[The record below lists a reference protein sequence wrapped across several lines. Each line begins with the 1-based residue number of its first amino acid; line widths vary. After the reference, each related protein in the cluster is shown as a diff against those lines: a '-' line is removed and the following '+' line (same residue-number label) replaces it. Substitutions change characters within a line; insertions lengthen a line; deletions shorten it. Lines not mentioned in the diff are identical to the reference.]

1 MSKFKSVVTTL
12 GQTRIAAAIESGKD
26 INISHM
32 AVGDGNGSPTE
43 PSVEQTA
50 LVHETYRLLLNS
62 IKVDN
67 KNPNWI
73 VAEAI
78 IPASVGGFW
87 MREMGLFSDQGEL
100 IAVSNMADSYKPAL
114 EEGSGRTQTLRMVIT
129 VTDTEAVSL
138 SIDDTLII
146 ATEEYVNNLLAE
158 HEASRRHPDGTLTD
172 KGFVQLNSAVDSN
185 SENLAATPKAVKAAN
200 DNANGRLP
208 SGGTAVA
215 ANKLAAARN
224 IAGVAFDGTADI
236 SITAANVGALPTG
249 GTAVAANKLAT
260 ARNIAGVAFDGTTD
274 ISLTA
279 ANVGALPTGGTAVA
293 ANKLASPKNI
303 SGVPFDGTTDI
314 NLSPYNVGAVPAS
327 GGDVGYLN
335 NALHYASRSGT
346 WEGAG
351 AYASQYLNNAAP
363 FVVPTGFAAPRN
375 TSQYHPIVK
384 GIVQT
389 QEVGYAAAISFGALT
404 SGDSH
409 FPTAVIHIIGDSGG
423 SQIWSFSPYDG
434 SFVSSG
440 NIISAAGVYE
450 SSGSVRVWS
459 PNNRPAPLDIGAIQS
474 DTCSVAGFEAGN
486 AQLPYMRNSNSGEV
500 VSLSRR
506 DWVYG
511 NFVNSVRLAGRAIIG
526 DTGGRMDLP
535 SGCVYTGMSG
545 ANYYPPNWGAYSAIQ
560 ILVNGN
566 WFTIGT
572 V

>member
-43 PSVEQTA
+43 PSVEQTS

-67 KNPNWI
+67 KNANWI
-73 VAEAI
+73 IAEAI

-100 IAVSNMADSYKPAL
+100 IAVSNMADSYKPTL

-185 SENLAATPKAVKAAN
+185 SETLAATPKAVKAAN

-293 ANKLASPKNI
+293 ANKLATPKNI

-335 NALHYASRSGT
+335 NALHYASKSGS

-351 AYASQYLNNAAP
+351 AYLSQYVNNTAP
-363 FVVPTGFAAPRN
+363 FVIPKGFAALRN

-384 GIVQT
+384 GIVET
-389 QEVGYAAAISFGALT
+389 QEIGYGGAVSFGALT
-404 SGDSH
+404 TGDAH
-409 FPTAVIHIIGDSGG
+409 FPSACIHIIGDSGF
-423 SQIWSFSPYDG
+423 SQVWLFNPSDG
-434 SFVSSG
+434 SFNNPG
-440 NIISAAGVYE
+440 NVIAGGAVFE
-450 SSGSVRVWS
+450 SSGGVRVWS
-459 PNNRPAPLDIGAIQS
+459 PNNRPSPLDINAIAA
-474 DTCSVAGFEAGN
+474 DTCSYAGFVAGN
-486 AQLPYMRNSNSGEV
+486 AQQPYMRNSNSGEV
-500 VSLSRR
+500 VNLARQ

-535 SGCVYTGMSG
+535 GGCVYTGMSG

>member
-32 AVGDGNGSPTE
+32 AVGDGDGSPTE

-100 IAVSNMADSYKPAL
+100 IAVSNMADSYKPTL

-185 SENLAATPKAVKAAN
+185 SEILAATPKAVKAAN

-335 NALHYASRSGT
+335 NALHYATKSGS

-351 AYASQYLNNAAP
+351 SFAGQFLNNTAP
-363 FVVPTGFAAPRN
+363 FMVPAGLSAPHN
-375 TSQYHPIVK
+375 ASQYHPIVK
-384 GIVQT
+384 GIVNT
-389 QEVGYAAAISFGALT
+389 QEVNYGAAISFGALT
-404 SGDSH
+404 SGGSQ
-409 FPTAVIHIIGDSGG
+409 FPSGVVHIIGDSGV
-423 SQIWSFSPYDG
+423 SQIWSFNVSDG
-434 SFVSSG
+434 SFYSPG
-440 NIISAAGVYE
+440 NIIAGGGVYE
-450 SSGSVRVWS
+450 SSGGVRVWS
-459 PNNRPAPLDIGAIQS
+459 PNNRPSPQDISAIAA
-474 DTCSVAGFEAGN
+474 DTCSYAGFAAGN
-486 AQLPYMRNSNSGEV
+486 AQQPYMRNSNSGEV
-500 VSLSRR
+500 VTLARQDWCFGTFVSRITR
-506 DWVYG
+506 GAQASMVMDGGLVEAP
-511 NFVNSVRLAGRAIIG
+511 AGCVL
-526 DTGGRMDLP
+526 TGG
-535 SGCVYTGMSG
+535 
-545 ANYYPPNWGAYSAIQ
+545 
-560 ILVNGN
+560 NGN
-566 WFTIGT
+566 EGSQVGYALYRPLVILRNGTWLTIEG
-572 V
+572 

>member
-100 IAVSNMADSYKPAL
+100 IAVSNMADSYKPTL

-185 SENLAATPKAVKAAN
+185 SEILAATPKAVKAAN

-260 ARNIAGVAFDGTTD
+260 ARNIAGVAFDGTMD

-335 NALHYASRSGT
+335 NALHYASKSGS

-351 AYASQYLNNAAP
+351 AFASQYTNNAAP
-363 FVVPTGFAAPRN
+363 FIVPAGVSAPHN
-375 TSQYHPIVK
+375 ASQYHPIVK
-384 GIVQT
+384 GIVNT
-389 QEVGYAAAISFGALT
+389 QEVGYGGAISFGALT
-404 SGDSH
+404 SGGSQ
-409 FPTAVIHIIGDSGG
+409 FPSGVVHIIGDSGV
-423 SQIWSFSPYDG
+423 SQIWLFNVSDG
-434 SFVSSG
+434 SFSTPG
-440 NIISAAGVYE
+440 NIIAGGGVYE

-459 PNNRPAPLDIGAIQS
+459 PNNRPSPQDINAIAA
-474 DTCSVAGFEAGN
+474 DTCSYAGFAAGN
-486 AQLPYMRNSNSGEV
+486 AQQPYMRNSNSGEV
-500 VSLSRR
+500 VTLARQDWCLGTFVSRITR
-506 DWVYG
+506 GAQASMVMDGGLVEAP
-511 NFVNSVRLAGRAIIG
+511 AGCVL
-526 DTGGRMDLP
+526 TGG
-535 SGCVYTGMSG
+535 
-545 ANYYPPNWGAYSAIQ
+545 
-560 ILVNGN
+560 NGN
-566 WFTIGT
+566 EGNQVGYALYRPLVILRNGTWLTIEG
-572 V
+572 

>member
-100 IAVSNMADSYKPAL
+100 IAVSNMADSYKPTL

-185 SENLAATPKAVKAAN
+185 SEILAATPKAVKAAN

-260 ARNIAGVAFDGTTD
+260 ARNIAGVAFDGTMD

-335 NALHYASRSGT
+335 NALHYATKSGS

-351 AYASQYLNNAAP
+351 AFASQYTNNAAP
-363 FVVPTGFAAPRN
+363 FIVPAGVSAPHN
-375 TSQYHPIVK
+375 ASQYHPIVK
-384 GIVQT
+384 GIVNT
-389 QEVGYAAAISFGALT
+389 QEVGYGGAISFGALT
-404 SGDSH
+404 SGGSQ
-409 FPTAVIHIIGDSGG
+409 FPSGVVHIIGDSGV
-423 SQIWSFSPYDG
+423 SQIWLFNVSDG
-434 SFVSSG
+434 SFSTPG
-440 NIISAAGVYE
+440 NIIAGGGVYE

-459 PNNRPAPLDIGAIQS
+459 PNNRPSPQDINAIAA
-474 DTCSVAGFEAGN
+474 DTCSYAGFAAGN
-486 AQLPYMRNSNSGEV
+486 AQQPYMRNSNSGEV
-500 VSLSRR
+500 VTLARQDWCLGTFVSRITR
-506 DWVYG
+506 GAQASMVMDGGLVEAP
-511 NFVNSVRLAGRAIIG
+511 AGCVL
-526 DTGGRMDLP
+526 TGG
-535 SGCVYTGMSG
+535 
-545 ANYYPPNWGAYSAIQ
+545 
-560 ILVNGN
+560 NGN
-566 WFTIGT
+566 EGNQVGYALYRPLVILRNGTWLTIEG
-572 V
+572 

>member
-73 VAEAI
+73 IAEAI

-100 IAVSNMADSYKPAL
+100 IAVSNMADSYKPTL

-185 SENLAATPKAVKAAN
+185 SEILAATPKAVKAAN

-335 NALHYASRSGT
+335 NALHYASKSGS

-351 AYASQYLNNAAP
+351 AFASQYTNNAAP
-363 FVVPTGFAAPRN
+363 FIVPAGVSAPHN
-375 TSQYHPIVK
+375 ASQYHPIVK
-384 GIVQT
+384 GIVNT
-389 QEVGYAAAISFGALT
+389 QEVGYGGAISFGALT
-404 SGDSH
+404 SGGSQ
-409 FPTAVIHIIGDSGG
+409 FPSGVVHIIGDSGV
-423 SQIWSFSPYDG
+423 SQIWLFNVSDG
-434 SFVSSG
+434 SFSTPG
-440 NIISAAGVYE
+440 NIIAGGGVYE

-459 PNNRPAPLDIGAIQS
+459 PNNRPSPQDINAIAA
-474 DTCSVAGFEAGN
+474 DTCSYAGFAAGN
-486 AQLPYMRNSNSGEV
+486 AQQPYMRNSNSGEV
-500 VSLSRR
+500 VTLARQDWCLGTFVSRITR
-506 DWVYG
+506 GAQASMVMDGGLVEAP
-511 NFVNSVRLAGRAIIG
+511 AGCVL
-526 DTGGRMDLP
+526 TGG
-535 SGCVYTGMSG
+535 
-545 ANYYPPNWGAYSAIQ
+545 
-560 ILVNGN
+560 NGN
-566 WFTIGT
+566 EGNQVGYALYRPLVILRNGTWLTIEG
-572 V
+572 

>member
-50 LVHETYRLLLNS
+50 LVHETYRLQLNS

-67 KNPNWI
+67 KHTNWI
-73 VAEAI
+73 IAEAI

-100 IAVSNMADSYKPAL
+100 IAVSNMADSYKPTL

-158 HEASRRHPDGTLTD
+158 HEASRRHPDGTLTE
-172 KGFVQLNSAVDSN
+172 KGFVQLNSAVDNN
-185 SENLAATPKAVKAAN
+185 SEVLAATPKAVKAAN
-200 DNANGRLP
+200 DNANSRLP

-215 ANKLAAARN
+215 ANKLATARS
-224 IAGVAFDGTADI
+224 IAGVAFDGTANI
-236 SITAANVGALPTG
+236 SLSAANVGALPTS
-249 GTAVAANKLAT
+249 GTAVAANKLA
-260 ARNIAGVAFDGTTD
+260 APR
-274 ISLTA
+274 
-279 ANVGALPTGGTAVA
+279 
-293 ANKLASPKNI
+293 NI
-303 SGVPFDGTTDI
+303 SGVPFDGTSDI
-314 NLSPYNVGAVPAS
+314 NLSPYNVGAVPAG

-335 NALHYASRSGT
+335 NSLHYASKPGS

-351 AYASQYLNNAAP
+351 SFASQYLNNAAP
-363 FVVPTGFAAPRN
+363 FIIPKGFAALRN
-375 TSQYHPIVK
+375 TSQYHPIIK
-384 GIVQT
+384 GVVET
-389 QEVGYAAAISFGALT
+389 QEIGYAAAISFGALT
-404 SGDSH
+404 GGDSH
-409 FPTAVIHIIGDSGG
+409 FPNAVIHVIGDSGG
-423 SQIWSFSPYDG
+423 SQVWSFNSSDG
-434 SFVSSG
+434 TFVSPG
-440 NIISAAGVYE
+440 NIIAGGGLYE
-450 SSGSVRVWS
+450 SSGGVRVWS
-459 PNNRPAPLDIGAIQS
+459 PNNRPSPSDISAIAA
-474 DTCSVAGFEAGN
+474 DTCSYAGFGAGN
-486 AQLPYMRNSNSGEV
+486 PQSPYMRHSNSGEV
-500 VSLSRR
+500 VSLSRQ

-526 DTGGRMDLP
+526 DTGGRVDLP
-535 SGCVYTGMSG
+535 GGCVYTGMSG

>member
-32 AVGDGNGSPTE
+32 AVGDGNGAPTE

-67 KNPNWI
+67 KNANWI
-73 VAEAI
+73 IAEAI

-100 IAVSNMADSYKPAL
+100 IAVSNMADSYKPTL

-138 SIDDTLII
+138 TIDDTLII

-185 SENLAATPKAVKAAN
+185 SETLAATPKAVKAAN

-208 SGGTAVA
+208 S
-215 ANKLAAARN
+215 
-224 IAGVAFDGTADI
+224 
-236 SITAANVGALPTG
+236 G

-293 ANKLASPKNI
+293 ANKLATPKNI

-335 NALHYASRSGT
+335 NALHYATKSGS

-351 AYASQYLNNAAP
+351 AFAGQYLNNTAP
-363 FVVPTGFAAPRN
+363 FMVPAGLSAPLN
-375 TSQYHPIVK
+375 ASQYHPIVK
-384 GIVQT
+384 GIVNT
-389 QEVGYAAAISFGALT
+389 QEVNYGAAISFGALT
-404 SGDSH
+404 SGGSQ
-409 FPTAVIHIIGDSGG
+409 FPSGVIHIIGDSGL
-423 SQIWSFSPYDG
+423 SQAWSFNVSDGTFNSP
-434 SFVSSG
+434 G
-440 NIISAAGVYE
+440 NILAGGGVYE
-450 SSGSVRVWS
+450 SSGGVRVWS
-459 PNNRPAPLDIGAIQS
+459 PNNRPSPLDINAIAA
-474 DTCSVAGFEAGN
+474 DTCSYAGFAAGN
-486 AQLPYMRNSNSGEV
+486 AQQPYMRNSNSGEV
-500 VSLSRR
+500 VNLARQ

-526 DTGGRMDLP
+526 DTGGRVDLP
-535 SGCVYTGMSG
+535 NGCVYTGMSG

>member
-100 IAVSNMADSYKPAL
+100 IAVSNMADSYKPTL

-185 SENLAATPKAVKAAN
+185 SEILAATPKAVKAAN

-293 ANKLASPKNI
+293 ANKLATPKNI

-314 NLSPYNVGAVPAS
+314 NLSP
-327 GGDVGYLN
+327 
-335 NALHYASRSGT
+335 
-346 WEGAG
+346 
-351 AYASQYLNNAAP
+351 
-363 FVVPTGFAAPRN
+363 
-375 TSQYHPIVK
+375 
-384 GIVQT
+384 
-389 QEVGYAAAISFGALT
+389 
-404 SGDSH
+404 
-409 FPTAVIHIIGDSGG
+409 
-423 SQIWSFSPYDG
+423 
-434 SFVSSG
+434 
-440 NIISAAGVYE
+440 
-450 SSGSVRVWS
+450 
-459 PNNRPAPLDIGAIQS
+459 
-474 DTCSVAGFEAGN
+474 
-486 AQLPYMRNSNSGEV
+486 
-500 VSLSRR
+500 
-506 DWVYG
+506 
-511 NFVNSVRLAGRAIIG
+511 
-526 DTGGRMDLP
+526 
-535 SGCVYTGMSG
+535 
-545 ANYYPPNWGAYSAIQ
+545 
-560 ILVNGN
+560 
-566 WFTIGT
+566 
-572 V
+572 

>member
-73 VAEAI
+73 IAEAI

-335 NALHYASRSGT
+335 NALHYATKSGI

-351 AYASQYLNNAAP
+351 SFAGQFLNNTAP
-363 FVVPTGFAAPRN
+363 FMVPAGLSAPHN
-375 TSQYHPIVK
+375 ASQYHPIVK
-384 GIVQT
+384 GIVNT
-389 QEVGYAAAISFGALT
+389 QEVNYGAAISFGALT
-404 SGDSH
+404 SGGSQ
-409 FPTAVIHIIGDSGG
+409 FPSGVVHIIGDSGV
-423 SQIWSFSPYDG
+423 SQIWSFNVSDG
-434 SFVSSG
+434 SFYSPG
-440 NIISAAGVYE
+440 NIIAGGGVYE
-450 SSGSVRVWS
+450 SSGGVRVWS

>member
-100 IAVSNMADSYKPAL
+100 IAVSNMADSYKPTL

-249 GTAVAANKLAT
+249 GTAVAANKLAN

-335 NALHYASRSGT
+335 NALHYASKSGS

>member
-32 AVGDGNGSPTE
+32 AVGDGDGSPTE

-100 IAVSNMADSYKPAL
+100 IAVSNMADSYKPTL

-335 NALHYASRSGT
+335 NALHYASKSGS

-409 FPTAVIHIIGDSGG
+409 FPTAVIHIIGDSGW
-423 SQIWSFSPYDG
+423 SQVWSFNVSDG
-434 SFVSSG
+434 SFYSPG
-440 NIISAAGVYE
+440 NIIAGGGVYE
-450 SSGSVRVWS
+450 SSGGVRVWS
-459 PNNRPAPLDIGAIQS
+459 PNNRPSPQDISAIAA
-474 DTCSVAGFEAGN
+474 DTCSYAGFAAGN
-486 AQLPYMRNSNSGEV
+486 AQQPYMRNSNSGEV
-500 VSLSRR
+500 VTLARQDWCLGTFVSRITR
-506 DWVYG
+506 GAQASMVMDGGLVEAP
-511 NFVNSVRLAGRAIIG
+511 AGCVL
-526 DTGGRMDLP
+526 TGG
-535 SGCVYTGMSG
+535 
-545 ANYYPPNWGAYSAIQ
+545 
-560 ILVNGN
+560 NGN
-566 WFTIGT
+566 EGNQVGYALYRPLVILRNGTWLTIEG
-572 V
+572 